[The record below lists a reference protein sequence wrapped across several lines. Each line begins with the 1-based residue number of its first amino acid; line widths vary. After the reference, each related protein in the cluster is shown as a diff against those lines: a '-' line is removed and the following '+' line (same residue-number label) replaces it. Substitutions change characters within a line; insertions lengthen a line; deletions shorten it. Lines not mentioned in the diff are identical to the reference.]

1 MVETLFL
8 VRHGEAES
16 NVKRYFA
23 GWSAESSL
31 TPLGKEQAKLLRRRL
46 AKEGIGKIFC
56 SDLERTQETARL
68 LSLKCPITYSDSLRE
83 RNYGVLEGVEWGKD
97 EKKYEAYHSDP
108 FIRPKGGENCAD
120 VQKRVLSYFKR
131 NVLSCLEEKVL
142 VISHHNPLVLFAA
155 HQLGM
160 PMEKWRAL
168 RLGNCGLCIFTK
180 EGKGYRLKLWNSLS
194 HYGLLNFK
202 PLLSRESKVPH
213 KR

>member
-1 MVETLFL
+1 MAETLFL

-23 GWSAESSL
+23 GWSAKSSL
-31 TPLGKEQAKLLRRRL
+31 TSLGKEQARLLHRRL

-68 LSLKCPITYSDSLRE
+68 LGLKCPITYSASLRE
-83 RNYGVLEGVEWGKD
+83 RNYGILEGVEWGSD

-131 NVLSCLEEKVL
+131 NVLS
-142 VISHHNPLVLFAA
+142 
-155 HQLGM
+155 
-160 PMEKWRAL
+160 
-168 RLGNCGLCIFTK
+168 
-180 EGKGYRLKLWNSLS
+180 
-194 HYGLLNFK
+194 
-202 PLLSRESKVPH
+202 
-213 KR
+213 